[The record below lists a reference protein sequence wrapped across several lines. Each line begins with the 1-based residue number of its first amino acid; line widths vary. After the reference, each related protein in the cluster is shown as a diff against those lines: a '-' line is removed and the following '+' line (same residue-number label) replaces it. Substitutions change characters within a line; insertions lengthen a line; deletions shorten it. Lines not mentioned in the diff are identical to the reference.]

1 MNWKDIKVSEDATSF
16 LYEGNKIFDRN
27 YIEVLKFHAPGIAP
41 VKDETGAF
49 HIDNDGNDLY
59 EERYDRTFGFYC
71 NRAAIIIDDKWLHID
86 EKGEKIYEKTY
97 LWTGNYQENVCTVR
111 DLNNNYFH
119 IDINGIRCYK
129 ENYKYAGDFK
139 DEIACVK
146 LENGN
151 YKHIDKQ
158 GKFISNKEF
167 LDLGIYHKNFAVAK
181 DENGWFHIN
190 KKGLALYQEKYE
202 LIEPFYNGFALV
214 TLKNNK
220 KQIINEEGKIIVELG

>member
-71 NRAAIIIDDKWLHID
+71 NRAAVIKNDKWFHID
-86 EKGEKIYEKTY
+86 EKGKKVYETNY

-111 DLNNNYFH
+111 DLYNNYFH
-119 IDINGIRCYK
+119 IDLNGNRCYK
-129 ENYKYAGDFK
+129 ENYKYTGDFK

-146 LENGN
+146 LENGY

-158 GKFISNKEF
+158 GKFINNNEF
-167 LDLGIYHKNFAVAK
+167 LDLGIYHKNFATAK
-181 DENGWFHIN
+181 DKNGWFHID
-190 KKGLALYQEKYE
+190 KTGLELYQQRYL

-214 TLKNNK
+214 TKFNND
-220 KQIINEEGKIIVELG
+220 KQIINEQGKVTLVM